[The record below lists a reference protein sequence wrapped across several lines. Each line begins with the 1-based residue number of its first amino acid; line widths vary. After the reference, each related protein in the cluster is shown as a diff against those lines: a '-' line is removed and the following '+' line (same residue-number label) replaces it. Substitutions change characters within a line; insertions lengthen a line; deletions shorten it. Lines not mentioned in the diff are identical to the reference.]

1 MFSNR
6 SNKKISISDV
16 KDIENNLMLSN
27 SDDVAKIGLGMGKI
41 SGTVN
46 GVDYV
51 LCLKNERIGQLYP
64 KS

>member
-1 MFSNR
+1 M
-6 SNKKISISDV
+6 KKLAALLALTAVFLSACG
-16 KDIENNLMLSN
+16 NNTN
-27 SDDVAKIGLGMGKI
+27 SGDNGTTPSQI

-51 LCLKNERIGQLYP
+51 LGLKNGRIGQLYP